1 MKGFCSYLNDSWRG
15 FGCLQADTS
24 QLELWRWSAPE
35 VGLDSATPSFDA
47 TLGDISHRNRNL
59 CALLP
64 AEMTKSSMNEAKESE

>member
-1 MKGFCSYLNDSWRG
+1 MTANDSWTG

-47 TLGDISHRNRNL
+47 TLGDISRNRNR

-64 AEMTKSSMNEAKESE
+64 AEMTKSSMNEAKASE